1 MKTNIHVTSVTDP
14 NPVAEA
20 EMFAEER
27 QLKIAE
33 LVAARNRVTVTE
45 LADLFT
51 ITQETVRRD
60 LAALE
65 TARTLRRVHGGAVAM
80 DRLSMS
86 EPSLDERATKQLQ
99 QKSRIADAAANLIP
113 SSRTG
118 SIILDAGT
126 TTALLADR
134 LSGWTPAS
142 PGDAL
147 LVITNAVPIAYKL
160 SGNPEIQLEIL
171 GGRVRGLTSAVV
183 GRTAIEQLETLRP
196 DIAFIGANGVHP
208 EFGFSTP
215 DPVEAAVKTSIV
227 RAARRV
233 VALVDS
239 SKLGEETLVRFA
251 ALGDVDTVITDAPPA
266 EDLADALAV
275 TGVELVIA

>member
-1 MKTNIHVTSVTDP
+1 
-14 NPVAEA
+14 
-20 EMFAEER
+20 MFAEER

-65 TARTLRRVHGGAVAM
+65 AARTLRRVHGGAVAM

-86 EPSLDERATKQLQ
+86 EPSLGERQTQRQ
-99 QKSRIADAAANLIP
+99 DQKSRIAAAAAALIP

-126 TTALLADR
+126 TTARLADR
-134 LSGWTPAS
+134 IAGWAPSS
-142 PGDAL
+142 PGDEL

-171 GGRVRGLTSAVV
+171 GGRVRGLTSAIV
-183 GRTAIEQLETLRP
+183 GRTATEQLESLRP

-208 EFGFSTP
+208 YFGFSTP
-215 DPVEAAVKTSIV
+215 DPVEAAVKAAIV
-227 RAARRV
+227 RSARRV

-251 ALGDVDTVITDAPPA
+251 ALGEVDTLITDAEPSP
-266 EDLADALAV
+266 DLAAALAAAD
-275 TGVELVIA
+275 VEVVIA

>member
-1 MKTNIHVTSVTDP
+1 
-14 NPVAEA
+14 
-20 EMFAEER
+20 MFAEER

-60 LAALE
+60 LATME
-65 TARTLRRVHGGAVAM
+65 SARTLRRVHGGAVAM

-86 EPSLDERATKQLQ
+86 EPSLGERASQRRE
-99 QKSRIADAAANLIP
+99 QKARIADAAATLIP

-142 PGDAL
+142 AGDAL

-183 GRTAIEQLETLRP
+183 GRTATEQLEALRP
-196 DIAFIGANGVHP
+196 DIAFIGANGVH
-208 EFGFSTP
+208 
-215 DPVEAAVKTSIV
+215 AAVRIQHPGSGGSRRENRHCPRCPPCGGAGRFV
-227 RAARRV
+227 QAGRGDAGPLRLPGRGGHRDHRCAAGPGTCRR
-233 VALVDS
+233 
-239 SKLGEETLVRFA
+239 
-251 ALGDVDTVITDAPPA
+251 
-266 EDLADALAV
+266 
-275 TGVELVIA
+275 TGGSRTWKW